1 MSSELIRFM
10 SLYHLQ
16 PLKRSFGQLCFLLF
30 TASFFLFYIDFFW
43 DIGNHKTLL
52 YFGTLFWLFFLAFR
66 NKVDFRFHLDK
77 PLSYAL
83 LGVSFVLLLSLSFS
97 YSPYLKKN
105 YAQNV
110 LFFALLIFLF
120 YYWLSVSSQRL
131 RRIVFIICVAFFAL
145 SVVVELYGVLFVN
158 SRSSYFWNPHYLAN
172 YCLIALIFFSCCF
185 VRWNNYWARF
195 ALLTLIILTFY
206 LLLKSQSRPA
216 WISIFFVAVAMTSIY
231 LRGRRL
237 LVALLCMFSCIV
249 FLYLVF
255 PSAFGDR
262 INQLLYNIY
271 DEERVRIWSDSLVML
286 SDMPIGGWLFGYGP
300 GSSQSFIPDYMV
312 DQYSNIEFPH
322 NFIIELIFESGLV
335 GLCLWGLIFFFFF
348 RVGVRGAEI
357 NRYYRP
363 YILIMIWGMV
373 AHLGFV
379 SVIIPFYSK
388 HVLLSQAPF
397 WGLIFWLSKKHR
409 HFSSQ
414 GLGR

>member
-1 MSSELIRFM
+1 M
-10 SLYHLQ
+10 SLYNF
-16 PLKRSFGQLCFLLF
+16 PSLKRFFGQSSFILF
-30 TASFFLFYIDFFW
+30 TASFCFFYIDFFW

-52 YFGTLFWLFFLAFR
+52 YFGTLFWIFFLAFR
-66 NKVDFRFHLDK
+66 SKGDASFDLDK
-77 PLSYAL
+77 SLSWAL

-105 YAQNV
+105 YAQNI
-110 LFFALLIFLF
+110 LFFALVVFFF

-131 RRIVFIICVAFFAL
+131 KYIVFIACVALFVS
-145 SVVVELYGVLFVN
+145 SVVVELYGVLIVHP
-158 SRSSYFWNPHYLAN
+158 RSSYFWNPHYLAN
-172 YCLIALIFFSCCF
+172 YCLISIIFFSCCF
-185 VRWNNYWARF
+185 VRWNNYVARF
-195 ALLTLIILTFY
+195 AFLALIILTCY

-216 WISIFFVAVAMTSIY
+216 WISIFFVAVAMTCIY

-237 LVALLCMFSCIV
+237 LVALLCMFSCIA

-271 DEERVRIWSDSLVML
+271 DEERVRIWADSLVML
-286 SDMPIGGWLFGYGP
+286 SDMPVGGWFFGYGP
-300 GSSQSFIPDYMV
+300 GSSQSFMPSYMA

-335 GLCLWGLIFFFFF
+335 GLCLWSFIFYFFF
-348 RVGVRGAEI
+348 RVGVRGAAI
-357 NRYYRP
+357 DGCYRP
-363 YILIMIWGMV
+363 YILIMLWGMA

-397 WGLIFWLSKKHR
+397 WGLIFWLSQKNR
-409 HFSSQ
+409 HLSLQ
-414 GLGR
+414 GLSG